1 MVEVKYIPGDLVM
14 FKNSF
19 EPSDTCVGIVKFLGN
34 ISDIILLC
42 PYTNLNLEYF
52 IKVENIQGI
61 PITPEILEKNG
72 WKRTQIFID
81 DDGLEFHT
89 YIDDERCLDLQYYP
103 QYKKFAAFICKQEV
117 LSDIEYVHQL
127 QHLLFGLGINHEMEV

>member
-1 MVEVKYIPGDLVM
+1 MEEVKYIPGDLVM

-52 IKVENIQGI
+52 IKEENIQGI
-61 PITPEILEKNG
+61 PLTSEILEENG
-72 WKRTQIFID
+72 WFEDSFLDSYKSFYKNDRNYPSLHGQQTKDGYAFDID
-81 DDGLEFHT
+81 IGET
-89 YIDDERCLDLQYYP
+89 NIMTNV
-103 QYKKFAAFICKQEV
+103 K
-117 LSDIEYVHQL
+117 YVHQL
-127 QHLLFGLGINHEMEV
+127 QHLLFGLGLNHEMEV

>member
-1 MVEVKYIPGDLVM
+1 MKETKYIPGDLVM
-14 FKNSF
+14 FKNPF

-127 QHLLFGLGINHEMEV
+127 QHLLFGLGLNLEMEV